1 MDNLAGDLQNISENN
16 TSMNNASKIELIV
29 IVGPTASGKSAVA
42 IELAKLVGGEIVSAD
57 SMQVYRGMDIGTAK
71 ITHAEMQGVKHY
83 LIDVVNPNEQF
94 SAAEY
99 QIKARAAIEKISTEG
114 KIPILAGGTGLY
126 VRAAIDRLEFPKGTI
141 SSNIRT
147 TIEKRAEIEGKDA
160 LYKELV
166 EKDPAA
172 AEIVHPNNL
181 RRIIRALEVIETERR
196 PFSEFHTEWSNRSSI
211 YDVKMFGLDMD
222 RAVLRE
228 RIDKRVDDMLASG
241 LVDEVKHMLEYG
253 FEGFLTSIQAIGY
266 KEIIEFLNGNM
277 TLDEAIDT
285 IKTRTRQYAKRQ
297 LTWFRADKRI
307 KWIEIDDKTPTQ
319 IANEIVSLL

>member
-1 MDNLAGDLQNISENN
+1 MDNLAGDLQNASENN
-16 TSMNNASKIELIV
+16 TGMNNTGKMELIV

-42 IELAKLVGGEIVSAD
+42 IELAKLVSGEIVSAD

-71 ITHAEMQGVKHY
+71 ITHEEMQGIKHY
-83 LIDVVNPNEQF
+83 LIDAVNPNEQF

-99 QIKARAAIEKISTEG
+99 QTKARAAIEKISAEG
-114 KIPILAGGTGLY
+114 KVPILAGGTGLY

-141 SSNIRT
+141 SSNIRA

-172 AEIVHPNNL
+172 AGIVHPNNL
-181 RRIIRALEVIETERR
+181 RRIIRALEVIETEGR

-211 YDVKMFGLDMD
+211 YDAKMFGLDMD
-222 RAVLRE
+222 RAVLKE
-228 RIDKRVDDMLASG
+228 RIDRRVDEMIALG

-277 TLDEAIDT
+277 TLDEAVDT

-307 KWIEIDDKTPTQ
+307 KWIDIDDKTPAR